1 MTCPIK
7 MSNSIS
13 GHIERILRLPSSRLM
28 RMAVL
33 NESIRNDPNF
43 ALDNMSIKLGMLY
56 AKMGKYRHSILRF
69 HYSKSKRKVV
79 GQIRIT
85 RFYLSK

>member
-7 MSNSIS
+7 MSDSIS

-56 AKMGKYRHSILRF
+56 AKMGNIGILSLDF
-69 HYSKSKRKVV
+69 
-79 GQIRIT
+79 IT
-85 RFYLSK
+85 PRAREK